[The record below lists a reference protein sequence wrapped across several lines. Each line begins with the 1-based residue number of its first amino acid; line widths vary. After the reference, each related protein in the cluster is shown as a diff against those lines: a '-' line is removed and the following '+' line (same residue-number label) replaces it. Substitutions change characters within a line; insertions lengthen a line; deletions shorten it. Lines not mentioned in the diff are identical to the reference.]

1 LNISRNTYK
10 KLAGMLIEKNLTSTL
25 KEAEATILAGK
36 VFVDGE
42 MIDKSGTL
50 VASNASIEIIEDMP
64 YVSRGGVKLE
74 KAFLDF
80 GLNALGKNA
89 IDVGSSTGGFTDFL
103 LQSGADKVLAIDV
116 GYGQLAWNLRQ
127 SPKVIVMERTNIR
140 NISLQKIP
148 FLSDLTVVDVSFISI
163 KTIFRNLL
171 DITSDDG
178 EILLLI
184 KPQFE
189 VAREDVQKGGVIRS
203 KELHKKTLHDIIEA
217 VNNYS
222 IEIKNIT
229 FAKLQ
234 GAKGNIEFWLYV
246 RKKIKKNKVN
256 EINNE
261 KTELNY
267 DRIITNIVEE
277 AHKYFK

>member
-1 LNISRNTYK
+1 MNVYKNTHK
-10 KLAGMLIEKNLTSTL
+10 KLADVLVERNLTSTL
-25 KEAEATILAGK
+25 KEAKAIILAGK
-36 VFVDGE
+36 VLVDNE
-42 MIDKSGTL
+42 KIDKAGTL
-50 VASNASIEIIEDMP
+50 VARSASVEIIEDMP

-80 GLNALGKNA
+80 GLNARGKKA

-116 GYGQLAWNLRQ
+116 GYGQLSWNLRQ

-140 NISLQKIP
+140 NISTQKIP
-148 FLSDLTVVDVSFISI
+148 FLSDLTVVDVSFISV
-163 KTIFRNLL
+163 KTIFKNLL
-171 DITSDDG
+171 EITSDNG
-178 EILLLI
+178 VILILI

-189 VAREDVQKGGVIRS
+189 AAREDVQKGGVIRS
-203 KELHKKTLHDIIEA
+203 KELHQKTLQEVIEA
-217 VNNYS
+217 VNNYGV
-222 IEIKNIT
+222 EIKNIT
-229 FAKLQ
+229 FSKLQ

-246 RKKIKKNKVN
+246 KKTIKKNKIT
-256 EINNE
+256 EINNK

-267 DRIITNIVEE
+267 DKIITNIVEE

>member
-1 LNISRNTYK
+1 MNLSKNTQK
-10 KLAGMLIEKNLTSTL
+10 KLADVLVERNLTSTL
-25 KEAEATILAGK
+25 KEAEAIILAGK
-36 VFVDGE
+36 VLVDGKK
-42 MIDKSGTL
+42 IDKAGKL
-50 VASNASIEIIEDMP
+50 VVRSASVEIIEDMP

-80 GLNALGKNA
+80 GLNAQGKKA

-116 GYGQLAWNLRQ
+116 GYGQLSWNLRQ

-140 NISLQKIP
+140 NISPQKIP

-163 KTIFRNLL
+163 KTIFKTLL

-178 EILLLI
+178 EILILI

-189 VAREDVQKGGVIRS
+189 AAREDVEKGGVIRS
-203 KELHKKTLHDIIEA
+203 KELHQKILQGVIEA
-217 VNNYS
+217 VNNYGV
-222 IEIKNIT
+222 EIKSIT
-229 FAKLQ
+229 FSKLK

-246 RKKIKKNKVN
+246 KKTIKKNKITK
-256 EINNE
+256 INNK

-267 DRIITNIVEE
+267 DRIITDIVEK
-277 AHKYFK
+277 AYKYFK

>member
-1 LNISRNTYK
+1 MNVSKNTQE
-10 KLAGMLIEKNLTSTL
+10 KLADVLVERNLTSTL
-25 KEAEATILAGK
+25 KEAKAIILAGK
-36 VFVDGE
+36 VLVDGKKV
-42 MIDKSGTL
+42 DKAGTR
-50 VASNASIEIIEDMP
+50 VAASASVEIIEDMP

-74 KAFLDF
+74 KVFLDF
-80 GLNALGKNA
+80 GLNARGKKA

-140 NISLQKIP
+140 NISIQKIP

-163 KTIFRNLL
+163 KTIFMNLL
-171 DITSDDG
+171 DITAGDG
-178 EILLLI
+178 EILILI

-189 VAREDVQKGGVIRS
+189 LAREDVQKGGVIRS
-203 KELHKKTLHDIIEA
+203 KELHQKTLQEVIEA
-217 VNNYS
+217 VSNYGV
-222 IEIKNIT
+222 EIKNIT
-229 FAKLQ
+229 FSKLQ

-246 RKKIKKNKVN
+246 KKKIKKNKIT
-256 EINNE
+256 EINNK
-261 KTELNY
+261 KTEPNY
-267 DRIITNIVEE
+267 DKIITDIVEE

>member
-1 LNISRNTYK
+1 MNVSKNTQE
-10 KLAGMLIEKNLTSTL
+10 KLADVLVERNLTSTL
-25 KEAEATILAGK
+25 KEAKAIILAGK
-36 VFVDGE
+36 VLVDGKKV
-42 MIDKSGTL
+42 DKAGTR
-50 VASNASIEIIEDMP
+50 VAASASVEIIEDMP

-74 KAFLDF
+74 KVFLDF
-80 GLNALGKNA
+80 GLNARGKKA

-140 NISLQKIP
+140 NISTQKIP

-163 KTIFRNLL
+163 KTIFKNLL
-171 DITSDDG
+171 EITAGGG
-178 EILLLI
+178 EILILI

-189 VAREDVQKGGVIRS
+189 LAREDVQKGGVIRS
-203 KELHKKTLHDIIEA
+203 KELHQKTLQEVIEA
-217 VNNYS
+217 VSNYGV
-222 IEIKNIT
+222 EIKNIT
-229 FAKLQ
+229 FSKLQ

-246 RKKIKKNKVN
+246 KKKIKKNKIT
-256 EINNE
+256 EINNK

-267 DRIITNIVEE
+267 DKIITDIVEE

>member
-1 LNISRNTYK
+1 MDLSKKTQE
-10 KLAGMLIEKNLTSTL
+10 KLADVLVERNLTPTL
-25 KEAEATILAGK
+25 KEAKAVILAGK
-36 VFVDGE
+36 VLVDGKKV
-42 MIDKSGTL
+42 DKAGTL
-50 VASNASIEIIEDMP
+50 VAASASVEIIEDML

-80 GLNALGKNA
+80 GLNAHGKKA

-103 LQSGADKVLAIDV
+103 LQSGADKVLALDV

-140 NISLQKIP
+140 NISIQKIP

-163 KTIFRNLL
+163 KTIFKNLVE
-171 DITSDDG
+171 ITSDDG
-178 EILLLI
+178 EILILI

-203 KELHKKTLHDIIEA
+203 KELHQKTLQEVIEA
-217 VNNYS
+217 VNNYGV
-222 IEIKNIT
+222 EIKNIT
-229 FAKLQ
+229 FSKLQ

-246 RKKIKKNKVN
+246 KKTIKKNKTT
-256 EINNE
+256 EINNK

-267 DRIITNIVEE
+267 DKIITSIVEE

>member
-1 LNISRNTYK
+1 MNLSKKTQE
-10 KLAGMLIEKNLTSTL
+10 KLADVLVERNLTPTL
-25 KEAEATILAGK
+25 KEAKAIILAGK
-36 VFVDGE
+36 VLVDGKKV
-42 MIDKSGTL
+42 DKAGTL
-50 VASNASIEIIEDMP
+50 IAASASVEIIEDMP

-80 GLNALGKNA
+80 GLNAQGKKA

-116 GYGQLAWNLRQ
+116 GYGQLSWNLRQ

-140 NISLQKIP
+140 NISIQKIP

-163 KTIFRNLL
+163 KTIFKNLL
-171 DITSDDG
+171 DITSDGG
-178 EILLLI
+178 EILILI

-189 VAREDVQKGGVIRS
+189 AAREDVQKGGVIRS
-203 KELHKKTLHDIIEA
+203 KELHQKTLQEVIEV
-217 VNNYS
+217 VNNYGA
-222 IEIKNIT
+222 EIKNIT
-229 FAKLQ
+229 YSKLK

-246 RKKIKKNKVN
+246 KKTIKKNKTT
-256 EINNE
+256 EINNK
-261 KTELNY
+261 KTEPNY
-267 DRIITNIVEE
+267 DKIITSIVEE

>member
-1 LNISRNTYK
+1 LNVSKNTHN
-10 KLAGMLIEKNLTSTL
+10 KLADILVERNLTSTL
-25 KEAEATILAGK
+25 KEAGAIILAGK
-36 VFVDGE
+36 VLVDGKKV
-42 MIDKSGTL
+42 DKAGTR
-50 VASNASIEIIEDMP
+50 VAASASVEIIEDMP

-74 KAFLDF
+74 KVFLDF
-80 GLNALGKNA
+80 GLNARGKKA

-140 NISLQKIP
+140 NISTQKIP

-163 KTIFRNLL
+163 KTIFKNLL
-171 DITSDDG
+171 EITAGGG
-178 EILLLI
+178 EILILI

-189 VAREDVQKGGVIRS
+189 LAREDVQKGGVIRS
-203 KELHKKTLHDIIEA
+203 KELHQKTLQEVIEA
-217 VNNYS
+217 VSNYGV
-222 IEIKNIT
+222 EIKNIT
-229 FAKLQ
+229 FSKLQ

-246 RKKIKKNKVN
+246 KKKIKKNKIT
-256 EINNE
+256 EINNK
-261 KTELNY
+261 KTEPNY
-267 DRIITNIVEE
+267 DKIITDIVEE

>member
-1 LNISRNTYK
+1 LNVSKNTQK
-10 KLAGMLIEKNLTSTL
+10 KLADVLVERNLTSTL
-25 KEAEATILAGK
+25 KEAEAIILTGK
-36 VFVDGE
+36 VLVDGKK
-42 MIDKSGTL
+42 IDKAGTL
-50 VASNASIEIIEDMP
+50 VARSASVEIIEDMP

-80 GLNALGKNA
+80 GLNARGKKA

-140 NISLQKIP
+140 NISPQKMP

-163 KTIFRNLL
+163 KTIFKNLL
-171 DITSDDG
+171 EITSDNG
-178 EILLLI
+178 EILILI

-189 VAREDVQKGGVIRS
+189 SAREDVGKGGVIRS
-203 KELHKKTLHDIIEA
+203 KKIHQKTLQEVIEA
-217 VNNYS
+217 VNNYGV
-222 IEIKNIT
+222 EIKNIT
-229 FAKLQ
+229 FSKLQ

-246 RKKIKKNKVN
+246 KKTIKKNKIT
-256 EINNE
+256 EINNK

-267 DRIITNIVEE
+267 DKIITNIVEE

>member
-1 LNISRNTYK
+1 MNVSKNTQK
-10 KLAGMLIEKNLTSTL
+10 KLADVLVERNLTSTL
-25 KEAEATILAGK
+25 KEAEAIILAGK
-36 VFVDGE
+36 VLVDGKK
-42 MIDKSGTL
+42 IDKAGTL
-50 VASNASIEIIEDMP
+50 VARSASVEIIEDMP

-74 KAFLDF
+74 KAFLYF
-80 GLNALGKNA
+80 GLNVRGKKA

-140 NISLQKIP
+140 NISPQKMP
-148 FLSDLTVVDVSFISI
+148 FLSDITVVDVSFISI
-163 KTIFRNLL
+163 KTIFKNLL
-171 DITSDDG
+171 EITSDNG
-178 EILLLI
+178 EILILI

-189 VAREDVQKGGVIRS
+189 AAREDIGKGGVIRN
-203 KELHKKTLHDIIEA
+203 KEIHQKTLQDVIEA
-217 VNNYS
+217 VNNYGV
-222 IEIKNIT
+222 EIKNIT
-229 FAKLQ
+229 FSKLQ

-246 RKKIKKNKVN
+246 KKTIKKNKIT
-256 EINNE
+256 EINNK

-267 DRIITNIVEE
+267 DKIITNIVEE

>member
-1 LNISRNTYK
+1 
-10 KLAGMLIEKNLTSTL
+10 
-25 KEAEATILAGK
+25 
-36 VFVDGE
+36 
-42 MIDKSGTL
+42 
-50 VASNASIEIIEDMP
+50 MP

-80 GLNALGKNA
+80 GLNAQGKKA

-116 GYGQLAWNLRQ
+116 GYGQLSWNLRQ

-140 NISLQKIP
+140 NISIQKIP

-163 KTIFRNLL
+163 KTIFKNLL
-171 DITSDDG
+171 DITSDGG
-178 EILLLI
+178 EILILI

-189 VAREDVQKGGVIRS
+189 AAREDVQKGGVIRS
-203 KELHKKTLHDIIEA
+203 KELHQKTLQEVIEA
-217 VNNYS
+217 VK
-222 IEIKNIT
+222 ICGVEIKNIT
-229 FAKLQ
+229 FSKLQ

-246 RKKIKKNKVN
+246 KKTIKKNKIT
-256 EINNE
+256 EINNK

-267 DRIITNIVEE
+267 DKIITNIVEE

>member
-1 LNISRNTYK
+1 MNLSKNTQK
-10 KLAGMLIEKNLTSTL
+10 KLADVLIERNLTSTL
-25 KEAEATILAGK
+25 KEAEAIILAGK
-36 VFVDGE
+36 VLVDGKK
-42 MIDKSGTL
+42 IDKAGTL
-50 VASNASIEIIEDMP
+50 IARSASVEIIEDMP

-80 GLNALGKNA
+80 GLNARGRKA

-140 NISLQKIP
+140 NILPQKMP
-148 FLSDLTVVDVSFISI
+148 FLSDITVVDVSFISI
-163 KTIFRNLL
+163 KTIFKNLL
-171 DITSDDG
+171 DITAGGG
-178 EILLLI
+178 EILILI

-189 VAREDVQKGGVIRS
+189 AAREDVGKGGVIRS
-203 KELHKKTLHDIIEA
+203 KEIHQKTLQEVLEA
-217 VNNYS
+217 VNNYGV
-222 IEIKNIT
+222 EIKSIT
-229 FAKLQ
+229 FSKLK
-234 GAKGNIEFWLYV
+234 GAKGNIEFWLYA
-246 RKKIKKNKVN
+246 KKTIKKNKITK
-256 EINNE
+256 INNK

-277 AHKYFK
+277 AYKYFK

>member
-1 LNISRNTYK
+1 MNVSKNTQE
-10 KLAGMLIEKNLTSTL
+10 KLADVLVERNLTSTL
-25 KEAEATILAGK
+25 KEAKAIILAGK
-36 VFVDGE
+36 VLVDGKKV
-42 MIDKSGTL
+42 DKAGTR
-50 VASNASIEIIEDMP
+50 VAASASVEIIEDMP

-74 KAFLDF
+74 KVFLDF
-80 GLNALGKNA
+80 GLNARGKKA

-140 NISLQKIP
+140 NISTQKIP

-163 KTIFRNLL
+163 KTIFKNLL
-171 DITSDDG
+171 DITAGGG
-178 EILLLI
+178 EILILI

-189 VAREDVQKGGVIRS
+189 LAREDVQKGGVIRS
-203 KELHKKTLHDIIEA
+203 KELHQKTIQEVIEA
-217 VNNYS
+217 VSNYGV
-222 IEIKNIT
+222 EIKNIT
-229 FAKLQ
+229 FSKLQ

-246 RKKIKKNKVN
+246 KKKIKKNKIT
-256 EINNE
+256 EINNK
-261 KTELNY
+261 KTEPNY
-267 DRIITNIVEE
+267 DKIITDIVEE

>member
-1 LNISRNTYK
+1 MNVSK
-10 KLAGMLIEKNLTSTL
+10 KTQKKIADVLVERNLTSTL
-25 KEAEATILAGK
+25 KEAEAIILAGK
-36 VFVDGE
+36 VLVDGE
-42 MIDKSGTL
+42 KIDKAGTL
-50 VASNASIEIIEDMP
+50 VTIRASVEIIEDMP

-80 GLNALGKNA
+80 GLNARGKKA

-116 GYGQLAWNLRQ
+116 GYGQLSWNLRQ

-140 NISLQKIP
+140 NISPQKIP

-163 KTIFRNLL
+163 KTIFKNLL
-171 DITSDDG
+171 EITLDEG
-178 EILLLI
+178 VILILI

-203 KELHKKTLHDIIEA
+203 KELHQKTLQEVIEA
-217 VNNYS
+217 VNNYGV
-222 IEIKNIT
+222 EIKNIT
-229 FAKLQ
+229 FSKLQ

-246 RKKIKKNKVN
+246 KKTIKKNKIT
-256 EINNE
+256 EINNK

-267 DRIITNIVEE
+267 DKIITNIVEE

>member
-1 LNISRNTYK
+1 MNLSKKTQE
-10 KLAGMLIEKNLTSTL
+10 KLADVLVERNLTPTL
-25 KEAEATILAGK
+25 KEAKAIILAGK
-36 VFVDGE
+36 VLVDGKKV
-42 MIDKSGTL
+42 DKAGTL
-50 VASNASIEIIEDMP
+50 IAASASVEIIEGMP

-80 GLNALGKNA
+80 GLNAQGKKA

-116 GYGQLAWNLRQ
+116 GYGQLSWNLRQ

-140 NISLQKIP
+140 NISIQKIP

-163 KTIFRNLL
+163 KTIFKNLL
-171 DITSDDG
+171 DITAGDG
-178 EILLLI
+178 EILILI

-189 VAREDVQKGGVIRS
+189 AAREDVQKGGVIRS
-203 KELHKKTLHDIIEA
+203 KELHQKTLQEVIEA
-217 VNNYS
+217 VNNYGA
-222 IEIKNIT
+222 EIKNIT
-229 FAKLQ
+229 YSKLK

-246 RKKIKKNKVN
+246 KKTIKKNKTT
-256 EINNE
+256 EINNK
-261 KTELNY
+261 KTEPNY
-267 DRIITNIVEE
+267 DKIITSIVEE

>member
-1 LNISRNTYK
+1 LNLSKKTQK
-10 KLAGMLIEKNLTSTL
+10 KLADVLVERNLTSTL
-25 KEAEATILAGK
+25 KEAEAMILAGK
-36 VFVDGE
+36 VLVNGKK
-42 MIDKSGTL
+42 IDKAGTL
-50 VASNASIEIIEDMP
+50 VAKSASVEIIEGMP

-80 GLNALGKNA
+80 GLNARGKKA

-116 GYGQLAWNLRQ
+116 GYGQLSWNLRQ

-140 NISLQKIP
+140 NISPQKIP

-163 KTIFRNLL
+163 KTIFKNLL

-178 EILLLI
+178 EILILI

-189 VAREDVQKGGVIRS
+189 AAREVVEKGGVIRS
-203 KELHKKTLHDIIEA
+203 KELHKKILQEVIEA
-217 VNNYS
+217 VKNYGVD
-222 IEIKNIT
+222 IKSIT
-229 FAKLQ
+229 FSKLK
-234 GAKGNIEFWLYV
+234 GAKGNIEFWLYA
-246 RKKIKKNKVN
+246 RKTIKKNIITK
-256 EINNE
+256 INNK

-267 DRIITNIVEE
+267 DKISTDIVEE
-277 AHKYFK
+277 AYKYFK

>member
-1 LNISRNTYK
+1 MNVYKNTHK
-10 KLAGMLIEKNLTSTL
+10 KLADVLVERNLTSTL
-25 KEAEATILAGK
+25 KEAKAIILAGK
-36 VFVDGE
+36 VLVDDE
-42 MIDKSGTL
+42 KIDKAGTL
-50 VASNASIEIIEDMP
+50 VARSASVEIIEDMP

-80 GLNALGKNA
+80 GLNARGKKA

-116 GYGQLAWNLRQ
+116 GYGQLSWNLRQ

-140 NISLQKIP
+140 NISTQKIP
-148 FLSDLTVVDVSFISI
+148 FLSDLTVVDVSFISV
-163 KTIFRNLL
+163 KTIFKNLL
-171 DITSDDG
+171 EITSDNG
-178 EILLLI
+178 VILILI

-189 VAREDVQKGGVIRS
+189 AAREDVQKGGVIRS
-203 KELHKKTLHDIIEA
+203 KELHQKTLKGLIEA
-217 VNNYS
+217 VNNYGV
-222 IEIKNIT
+222 EIKNIT
-229 FAKLQ
+229 FSKLQ

-246 RKKIKKNKVN
+246 KKTIKKNKIT
-256 EINNE
+256 EINNK

-267 DRIITNIVEE
+267 DKIITNIVEE